1 MKINV
6 GCGRLAMAEVARV
19 CNGTL
24 CTFGGDVNVG
34 AYFNNVC
41 TDSREAEK
49 GSLFIALSGER
60 ADGHDFIGSALSLGA
75 ECVLC
80 ERVPEHLTE
89 SKYSF
94 CAIVV
99 DDTVRALGA
108 LAKAYDSRSTHQK
121 VAITG
126 SVGKTTTKEF
136 VSAVLSEGFAVHKTE
151 GNYNSNIGMPLSM
164 LSRADDT
171 EVSVLEMGMS
181 NFGEIEYLS
190 RTANPDVAIVTN
202 IGSSHMENL
211 GSREGICQAKMEI
224 VKGLSSD
231 GMLFLNGDEPLL
243 RAYKVESPKPI
254 FVGIDTECDFRAV
267 NIRSMIYHTV
277 FDVEYDGK
285 TLKNITIPAMGK
297 HNVYAA
303 LFAFAVG
310 VRMGV
315 STEAILS
322 GLCNYKP
329 VGMRQNIYNIG
340 DVTVIEDCYNASPES
355 MHAAIGVLRD
365 LYRGRGIG
373 RMTALLGDMYELGTS
388 SELFHEQVG
397 KEFADNGGDLL
408 FTFGSSA
415 DGIANGAVFGGM
427 VNEKIFR
434 NNDIKNPALSGE
446 MLLHS
451 LKAGDVL
458 LVKASR
464 GAALE
469 RVLTYLKQNSD
480 RLCRA

>member
-1 MKINV
+1 MKISV
-6 GCGRLAMAEVARV
+6 GCEKLSMAEVARI
-19 CNGTL
+19 CGGAF
-24 CTFGGDVNVG
+24 CSFGKVTTR
-34 AYFNNVC
+34 AEFNSVC
-41 TDSREAEK
+41 TDSREACE
-49 GSLFIALSGER
+49 GALFVAISGER
-60 ADGHDFIGSALSLGA
+60 VDGHDFIASALSNGA
-75 ECVLC
+75 DCVLC
-80 ERVPEHLTE
+80 EYIPEELTDTQ
-89 SKYSF
+89 KGF
-94 CAIVV
+94 CAVV
-99 DDTVRALGA
+99 VEDSIRALGV
-108 LAKAYDSRSTHQK
+108 LAKAYDAMTKHRK

-136 VSAVLSEGFAVHKTE
+136 VAATLAEEFCVHKTE
-151 GNYNSNIGMPLSM
+151 GNFNSNIGMPLSM
-164 LSRADDT
+164 LSKT
-171 EVSVLEMGMS
+171 QNSEVSVLEMGMS

-190 RTANPDVAIVTN
+190 RIAEPDIAVVTN

-211 GSREGICQAKMEI
+211 GSREGICRAKMEI
-224 VKGLSSD
+224 VKGLKP
-231 GMLFLNGDEPLL
+231 GGTLLLNGDEPLL
-243 RAYKVESPKPI
+243 RNYELDGITPI
-254 FVGIDTECDFRAV
+254 FVGIDTECDVRAV

-277 FDVEYDGK
+277 FDIEYSGGVV
-285 TLKNITIPAMGK
+285 KNVTIPVMGK

-303 LFAFAVG
+303 LYSFAVG
-310 VRMGV
+310 VCMNMGIE
-315 STEAILS
+315 TILS
-322 GLCNYKP
+322 GLTNYRP

-388 SELFHEQVG
+388 SESFHEQVG
-397 KEFADNGGDLL
+397 RDFADNGGDLL

-427 VNEKIFR
+427 HNEKIFR

-480 RLCRA
+480 RLCRV

>member
-1 MKINV
+1 MRIDI
-6 GCGRLAMAEVARV
+6 GCQRLAMAEVARI
-19 CNGTL
+19 CGGSF
-24 CTFGGDVNVG
+24 CTFGSVQTK
-34 AYFNNVC
+34 AYFNSIC
-41 TDSREAEK
+41 TDSREACE
-49 GSLFIALSGER
+49 GSLFVAISGER
-60 ADGHDFIGSALSLGA
+60 VDGHDFIASALSGGA
-75 ECVLC
+75 DCILC
-80 ERVPEHLTE
+80 EHIPEGLTD

-94 CAIVV
+94 CAVLV
-99 DDTVRALGA
+99 DDSIRALGL
-108 LAKAYDSRSTHQK
+108 LAKAYDRMGEHRK

-136 VSAVLSEGFAVHKTE
+136 VAATLAEGFRVHKTE
-151 GNYNSNIGMPLSM
+151 GNFNSNIGMPLSM
-164 LSRADDT
+164 LSKR
-171 EVSVLEMGMS
+171 EESEISVLEMGMS

-190 RTANPDVAIVTN
+190 RIAEPDIAIVTN

-211 GSREGICQAKMEI
+211 GSREGICRAKMEI
-224 VKGLSSD
+224 VKGLKS
-231 GMLFLNGDEPLL
+231 GGTLLLNGDEPLL
-243 RAYKVESPKPI
+243 REYSLDGITPI
-254 FVGIDTECDFRAV
+254 FVGIDTECDVRAV

-277 FDVEYDGK
+277 FDIEYAGGVV
-285 TLKNITIPAMGK
+285 KNVTIPAMGN

-303 LFAFAVG
+303 LYAFAVG
-310 VRMGV
+310 VCVGMD
-315 STEAILS
+315 TEQILS
-322 GLCNYKP
+322 GLTNYRP

-373 RMTALLGDMYELGTS
+373 RMTALLGDMYELGNS
-388 SELFHEQVG
+388 SESFHEQVG
-397 KEFADNGGDLL
+397 REFADNGGDLL

-427 VNEKIFR
+427 HNEKIFR